1 MNRRVATGDDKLKR
15 FDPFGIPVW
24 TSNRGCPLLGGR
36 QGVRDISEIFLSYNR
51 QDIDIARR
59 FAEGLEREGFTV
71 WWDQSL
77 RSGEAYDEV
86 TEAALRNAKAVVV
99 LWSPRSVASR
109 WVRSEATIASRNNT
123 FVPAMIEPC
132 ERPVMFELTQ
142 TAELGHW
149 QGQADDA
156 AWLAFVDD
164 VAKFVNKPVQHA
176 HEPHAVQPAPAPQPI
191 TQAKEVDSSPLLG
204 VLPFDNLSSDEEL
217 TFFCDGVSEEI
228 QRTVAGSTD
237 LRVVARSSSFQFRG
251 TEKSIPKVA
260 AALGTTHLLDGTV
273 RRSGAKVRIS
283 AELVECS
290 SQNALW
296 ADRFDGD
303 LEDVFTLQENI
314 AEAVAEALKV
324 KLAPPPKA
332 REIDPASYEQ
342 FLRAR
347 AILAEGDPEFD
358 DSAIRAVPILEEV
371 VHAAPDFALGWEL
384 LANARSVVL
393 RFARAKMDFA
403 ERRNGVV
410 HAAQTALRL
419 DPKRSGAHLALARL
433 EPWGAYKARETLLN
447 QALAVAPHN
456 PEALNDMSVF
466 CWSVGRFRDAL
477 RLAEQACELNPLMP
491 SARLHVAQ
499 MRTYVGDYAGSVRML
514 AELHDRWPNHAGI
527 LLSLLGF
534 SATLGFHDAYNAA
547 KDHADGFDGWQG
559 FSMQQTK
566 LYADALISGDPETK
580 QARLAD
586 YRKVLEKTGTV
597 PLNIVDSVASL
608 GLTEDAFQLAEQ
620 ASFDHIFLP
629 EGDRPSDIYPGVVM
643 GRWSDLNKTPR
654 FIALCQRLGLC
665 DYWVQT
671 EKWPDCVDWAPFD
684 FKAEVKRSA
693 RLAG

>member
-1 MNRRVATGDDKLKR
+1 MLGSRR
-15 FDPFGIPVW
+15 
-24 TSNRGCPLLGGR
+24 
-36 QGVRDISEIFLSYNR
+36 GVCNISEIFLSYNR

-86 TEAALRNAKAVVV
+86 TEAALRKAKAVVV
-99 LWSPRSVASR
+99 LWSRRSVASR
-109 WVRSEATIASRNNT
+109 WVRSEATIANRNNT

-132 ERPVMFELTQ
+132 DRPVMFELTQ

-149 QGQADDA
+149 RGEANDV

-164 VAKFVNKPVQHA
+164 VANFVNKPVQHA
-176 HEPHAVQPAPAPQPI
+176 HEPHAVEPPLVPPPPPAPAARPI
-191 TQAKEVDSSPLLG
+191 TPATVTDSSPLLG

-228 QRTVAGSTD
+228 QRTVAGSND

-251 TEKSIPKVA
+251 TEKSIPKVT

-324 KLAPPPKA
+324 KLTPPSTT
-332 REIDPASYEQ
+332 REIDPANYEQ

-358 DSAIRAVPILEEV
+358 DSALEAVPILEEV
-371 VHAAPDFALGWEL
+371 VHASPDFALGWEL

-393 RFARAKMDFA
+393 RFARAKKMDFA

-419 DPKRSGAHLALARL
+419 DPKRSGAHVALARL

-514 AELHDRWPNHAGI
+514 AELHERWPNHAGI

-534 SATLGFHDAYNAA
+534 AATLGFPDAYNAA
-547 KDHADGFDGWQG
+547 KGDTEKFDGWQG

-566 LYADALISGDPETK
+566 LYADALISGVPEEK
-580 QARLAD
+580 QARLAE
-586 YRKVLEKTGTV
+586 YKAGLAKTGTV

-608 GLTEDAFQLAEQ
+608 GLTEEAFELAEQ

-643 GRWSDLNKTPR
+643 GRWSDLNKAPR

-671 EKWPDCVDWAPFD
+671 NKWPDCVDWAPFD
-684 FKAEVKRSA
+684 FKAEAKRSA